1 MLTSCIDATSTSF
14 SAHFPSL
21 VIQDMWDGLLHSSL
35 KGKHKDCKMSDYL
48 IVEAVSPY
56 YMQHP
61 TRLCAWFIYK
71 LGPAGKSEDP
81 PRKSRLTIGAF
92 LCLHDTSVAVNMF
105 DGEEPMNFCRIMKV
119 VGCQHGYGIF
129 KIKSH
134 LFCCSRIPYP
144 LKPSYGSI
152 EYL

>member
-1 MLTSCIDATSTSF
+1 MHLPLCHKLMLMSCIDATSTSF
-14 SAHFPSL
+14 LAYFPSL

-48 IVEAVSPY
+48 IVGAVSPY

-61 TRLCAWFIYK
+61 TCLCAWFIDK

-92 LCLHDTSVAVNMF
+92 LCLH
-105 DGEEPMNFCRIMKV
+105 
-119 VGCQHGYGIF
+119 H
-129 KIKSH
+129 
-134 LFCCSRIPYP
+134 
-144 LKPSYGSI
+144 
-152 EYL
+152 